1 MRHVFVRIFRWSHK
15 LVAFFT
21 SALKGIFTV
30 IAVLVVVL
38 IPKLLVNPAVVP
50 LAGLLSAVFWFWSAN
65 VPIPKDFFVIVPI
78 GGLGNSPELSV
89 LGQRLAWQSQLN
101 TYAAI
106 CAGVAALSVSMRG
119 GLIPIIVAAARSAR
133 LRARRFSKK

>member
-1 MRHVFVRIFRWSHK
+1 MRHVFVRIFRWAHK

-50 LAGLLSAVFWFWSAN
+50 LAGLLSAVFWFWSAS
-65 VPIPKDFFVIVPI
+65 VPIPKDFFVTTPI
-78 GGLGNSPELSV
+78 GGGYSPNLTV
-89 LGQRLAWQSQLN
+89 LGEQLACQSRLN
-101 TYAAI
+101 MYAAI

-119 GLIPIIVAAARSAR
+119 GLIPIILAAARSAR
-133 LRARRFSKK
+133 LGARRFSKK